1 VHAWNTYNG
10 YKFLYRGVKSFTS
23 LLKST
28 RKTYMAFFLVLV
40 MSIPVFFLGKMM
52 VSAAGTQHYLYVV
65 PDGGL

>member
-1 VHAWNTYNG
+1 
-10 YKFLYRGVKSFTS
+10 
-23 LLKST
+23 
-28 RKTYMAFFLVLV
+28 MALFLVLV